1 MFARLGHV
9 TAQYAPIIAVV
20 WLAAAIAASALLAP
34 RFTTALTGP
43 PLQVNGSDSALAQ
56 QIISER
62 FGEPF
67 AEQDLVV
74 FTSASLTVDDP
85 AFRDVVNEALGRV
98 RPLRGV
104 VNIISPY
111 GAGTES
117 LIAAD
122 RQMATAV
129 VSITGSNAEKQAL
142 VPLLTNV
149 ASSAATPYVAI
160 YVTGSSPLIAELVA
174 QEQEDLTR
182 AEQLGLPAA
191 LLILLV
197 ASGTVVAAG
206 LPILLAF
213 AGITV
218 TFGVLGAASLV
229 SEFNLFVPN
238 IATMIGMGVGID
250 YALFIVTRFR
260 EELEKGQETPAAVA
274 ATMAST
280 GKNVFF
286 SGITVLLSL
295 SGLFLVSARIF
306 HELALG
312 AMTAVAVMLLG
323 AMTLLPALLALLGAK
338 VNAWHLPG
346 RKGDTTGIGSSRF
359 WGIWAMAI
367 MRRPVLWAA
376 AAIAILLLLASPI
389 SRLNLSL
396 DTSTGEA
403 NQGSAEAGRKILEQE
418 FNEGRISPL
427 QIVYA
432 SDDGAL
438 DQQDLDAIARLSEL
452 LVNDWAVVEVTSVTT
467 LLDRFTGAHSADA
480 LGMAAEYPQVVE
492 ATGDLVNFGSG
503 MDVAIIRAVP
513 RWSPDSPGPL
523 ELVTRVRDRLAPAAL
538 HDVPA
543 SIHVGGLSAQI
554 VDISAESRHKLPI
567 VAAFIVLLSYL
578 LLMMVFRSLVLPL
591 KAIIMNVLGI
601 TAAYGLLVIVFQD
614 GAGARLLNFTPTGTI
629 QVYLP
634 LLSFAVLFGLSMDY
648 EVFLLGR
655 IKEEWDLS
663 HDNRDAVVKGL
674 QRTASVITAAAA
686 IMVVVFS
693 AFTFAR
699 LMEVK
704 ELGFSLAAA
713 VFIDATL
720 IRIVLVPAAM
730 QLLGAWNWWLPRWL
744 DRRLPRIDLAEGKG
758 HAGDVIATHAASG
771 DSTARPP

>member
-1 MFARLGHV
+1 MFAQLGYV
-9 TAQYAPIIAVV
+9 TTRYASIIAAI
-20 WLAAAIAASALLAP
+20 WLAATIVASLFLAP

-43 PLQVNGSDSALAQ
+43 PLLVNGSDSAIAQ
-56 QIISER
+56 QIITER

-85 AFRDVVNEALGRV
+85 AFQAVVNEALGRV

-104 VNIISPY
+104 VSIISPY
-111 GAGTES
+111 GVGAES
-117 LIAAD
+117 LIATE
-122 RQMATAV
+122 RHIATAV
-129 VSITGSNAEKQAL
+129 VSITGTNAERQAL
-142 VPLLTNV
+142 VPILTNV
-149 ASSAATPYVAI
+149 ATAAATPYVAI

-191 LLILLV
+191 LLILLI

-206 LPILLAF
+206 LPILLALG
-213 AGITV
+213 GITV
-218 TFGVLGAASLV
+218 TFGVLGAASMV
-229 SEFNLFVPN
+229 ADFNLFVPN
-238 IATMIGMGVGID
+238 IATMIGMGIGID

-260 EELEKGQETPAAVA
+260 EELAKGKESPTAIA

-295 SGLFLVSARIF
+295 SGLFLVNARIF

-323 AMTLLPALLALLGAK
+323 AMTLLPALLALLGPR

-346 RKGDTTGIGSSRF
+346 RKSDTTGIGSSQF
-359 WGIWAMAI
+359 WGVWAMAI

-389 SRLNLSL
+389 ARLNLSL

-418 FNEGRISPL
+418 FNQGRISPL
-427 QIVYA
+427 QIVYS

-438 DQQDLDAIARLSEL
+438 DQRDLDAIARLSERL
-452 LVNDWAVVEVTSVTT
+452 ANDWAVVEVTSVTT
-467 LLDRFTGAHSADA
+467 LLDRYTGSHSADA
-480 LGMAAEYPQVVE
+480 LGMAANYPQVVE
-492 ATGDLVNFGSG
+492 ATGDLVNFDSG

-538 HDVPA
+538 EDAPA

-567 VAAFIVLLSYL
+567 VAAFIVILSYV

-601 TAAYGLLVIVFQD
+601 TAAYGLLVVVFQD
-614 GAGARLLNFTPTGTI
+614 GAGARLLHFTPTGTI

-655 IKEEWDLS
+655 IKEEWDIS
-663 HDNRDAVVKGL
+663 GDNQVAVVKGL

-730 QLLGAWNWWLPRWL
+730 QLLGHWNWWLPGWL
-744 DRRLPRIDLAEGKG
+744 DRRLPRIDLTESDVSDAEA
-758 HAGDVIATHAASG
+758 HSASPQ
-771 DSTARPP
+771 S

>member
-1 MFARLGHV
+1 MFAQLAHITTR
-9 TAQYAPIIAVV
+9 YAAIIAAI
-20 WLAAAIAASALLAP
+20 WLAAAIVASLFLAP

-43 PLQVNGSDSALAQ
+43 PLLVNGSDSAIAQ
-56 QIISER
+56 QIITER
-62 FGEPF
+62 FGAPF

-74 FTSASLTVDDP
+74 FTSASLTVDDA
-85 AFRDVVNEALGRV
+85 AFQDVVNESLGRV

-111 GAGTES
+111 GVGAES
-117 LIAAD
+117 LIAGE
-122 RQMATAV
+122 RHIATAV
-129 VSITGSNAEKQAL
+129 VSITGTNAERQAL

-149 ASSAATPYVAI
+149 ATSAATPYVAI
-160 YVTGSSPLIAELVA
+160 YVTGSSPLIAELVE

-191 LLILLV
+191 LVILLL
-197 ASGTVVAAG
+197 ASGTLVAAG
-206 LPILLAF
+206 LPILLALG
-213 AGITV
+213 GITV
-218 TFGVLGAASLV
+218 TFGVLGAASMV
-229 SEFNLFVPN
+229 AEFNLFVPN
-238 IATMIGMGVGID
+238 IATMIGMGIGID

-260 EELEKGQETPAAVA
+260 EELAKGKDPPLAIS
-274 ATMAST
+274 ATMGST

-295 SGLFLVSARIF
+295 SGLFLVNARIF

-323 AMTLLPALLALLGAK
+323 AMTLMPALLALLGPK
-338 VNAWHLPG
+338 VNAWRLPG

-359 WGIWAMAI
+359 WDVWAMAI

-376 AAIAILLLLASPI
+376 VATAILLLLASPI
-389 SRLNLSL
+389 ARLNLSL

-418 FNEGRISPL
+418 FNQGRISPL

-432 SDDGAL
+432 SNNGAL

-452 LVNDWAVVEVTSVTT
+452 LANDWAVVEVTSVTT

-480 LGMAAEYPQVVE
+480 LGMAASYPQVVA
-492 ATGDLVNFGSG
+492 ATGDLVNFDSG

-538 HDVPA
+538 AGATA

-554 VDISAESRHKLPI
+554 VDISAESRQKLPI
-567 VAAFIVLLSYL
+567 VAAFIVLMSYV

-614 GAGARLLNFTPTGTI
+614 GAGARLLDFTPTGTV

-655 IKEEWDLS
+655 IKEEWDFS
-663 HDNRDAVVKGL
+663 RNNQDAVIRGL

-720 IRIVLVPAAM
+720 IRIVLAPAAM
-730 QLLGAWNWWLPRWL
+730 QLLGSWNWWLPGWL
-744 DRRLPRIDLAEGKG
+744 DRLLPRIDLAEG
-758 HAGDVIATHAASG
+758 DNSNG
-771 DSTARPP
+771 DSITAKTAPGASTSHRF

>member
-9 TAQYAPIIAVV
+9 TARYASIIAVI
-20 WLAAAIAASALLAP
+20 WLAAAIVASLFLAP

-43 PLQVNGSDSALAQ
+43 PLLVNGSDSAIAQ
-56 QIISER
+56 QIITER

-85 AFRDVVNEALGRV
+85 AFQDVVNESLGRV

-111 GAGTES
+111 GAGAES
-117 LIAAD
+117 LIGNE
-122 RQMATAV
+122 RHIATAV
-129 VSITGSNAEKQAL
+129 VSITGTNAERQAL

-149 ASSAATPYVAI
+149 ATAAATPYVAI

-191 LLILLV
+191 LLILLL
-197 ASGTVVAAG
+197 ASGTFVAAG
-206 LPILLAF
+206 LPILLALG
-213 AGITV
+213 GITV

-229 SEFNLFVPN
+229 AEFNLFVPN
-238 IATMIGMGVGID
+238 IATMIGMGIGID

-260 EELEKGQETPAAVA
+260 EELAKGRDPTTAIA

-295 SGLFLVSARIF
+295 SGLFLVNARIF

-312 AMTAVAVMLLG
+312 AMTAVAVMVLG
-323 AMTLLPALLALLGAK
+323 AMTLMPALLALLGPK

-346 RKGDTTGIGSSRF
+346 RKSDTTGIGSNRF
-359 WGIWAMAI
+359 WGVWAMAI

-376 AAIAILLLLASPI
+376 VATAILLLLASPI
-389 SRLNLSL
+389 ARLNLSL

-418 FNEGRISPL
+418 FNQGRISPL
-427 QIVYA
+427 QIVYD

-452 LVNDWAVVEVTSVTT
+452 LANDWAVVEVTSVTT
-467 LLDRFTGAHSADA
+467 LLDRYTGTHSADA
-480 LGMAAEYPQVVE
+480 LSMAASYPQVVE
-492 ATGDLVNFGSG
+492 ATGDLVNFDSG

-538 HDVPA
+538 ADAPA

-567 VAAFIVLLSYL
+567 VAGFIVLLSYV

-601 TAAYGLLVIVFQD
+601 TAAYGLLVVVFQD
-614 GAGARLLNFTPTGTI
+614 GAGARLFNFTPTGTI

-634 LLSFAVLFGLSMDY
+634 LLSFAVLFGS
-648 EVFLLGR
+648 
-655 IKEEWDLS
+655 
-663 HDNRDAVVKGL
+663 
-674 QRTASVITAAAA
+674 
-686 IMVVVFS
+686 
-693 AFTFAR
+693 
-699 LMEVK
+699 
-704 ELGFSLAAA
+704 
-713 VFIDATL
+713 
-720 IRIVLVPAAM
+720 
-730 QLLGAWNWWLPRWL
+730 RWTT
-744 DRRLPRIDLAEGKG
+744 RSSCS
-758 HAGDVIATHAASG
+758 AASG
-771 DSTARPP
+771 KSGSSHATTRTRSSRACSARHRSSRPRQPSWSWSFPPSPLPG